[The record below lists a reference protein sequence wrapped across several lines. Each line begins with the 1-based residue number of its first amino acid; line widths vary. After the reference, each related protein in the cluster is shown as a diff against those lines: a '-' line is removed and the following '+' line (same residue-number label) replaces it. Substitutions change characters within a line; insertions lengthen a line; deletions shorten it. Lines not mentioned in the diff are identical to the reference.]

1 MDLTWAIILIVV
13 PCVLML
19 IFWEKDDFL
28 SQLSYLIEEYKEQI
42 AKWVGTIVLIAFAI
56 GVIIGI
62 FSIFQEQKTWIAII
76 LSLMVGG
83 IGFSI
88 WEYVMG
94 IPYLLMKFVCSILQ
108 LLFRN
113 VWTFLFIAA
122 TVVVIVL
129 YTIQ

>member
-1 MDLTWAIILIVV
+1 MDLTWAIILVVV

-42 AKWVGTIVLIAFAI
+42 ATWVGTIVLIAFAI

-76 LSLMVGG
+76 LSLIVGG

-113 VWTFLFIAA
+113 FWTFLFIVV
-122 TVVVIVL
+122 TIVVIVL
-129 YTIQ
+129 YTI

>member
-1 MDLTWAIILIVV
+1 MDLTWAIILVVV

-42 AKWVGTIVLIAFAI
+42 ATWVGTIVLIAFAI

-62 FSIFQEQKTWIAII
+62 CCIFQEQKTWIAII
-76 LSLMVGG
+76 LSLIVGG
-83 IGFSI
+83 IGLSI
-88 WEYVMG
+88 WEYVLG

-113 VWTFLFIAA
+113 FWTFLFIVV
-122 TVVVIVL
+122 TIVVIVL
-129 YTIQ
+129 YTI

>member
-28 SQLSYLIEEYKEQI
+28 TQLSRWIGDYKEQI
-42 AKWVGTIVLIAFAI
+42 ARWVGTIVLIAFAI

-129 YTIQ
+129 YTI

>member
-1 MDLTWAIILIVV
+1 MDLTWAIILVVV

-42 AKWVGTIVLIAFAI
+42 ATWVGPIVLIAFAI

-62 FSIFQEQKTWIAII
+62 FCIFQEQKTWIAII
-76 LSLMVGG
+76 LSLIVGG
-83 IGFSI
+83 IGLSI
-88 WEYVMG
+88 WEYVLG
-94 IPYLLMKFVCSILQ
+94 IPYLLMKFVCLILQ

-113 VWTFLFIAA
+113 FWTFLFIVV
-122 TVVVIVL
+122 TIVVIVL
-129 YTIQ
+129 YTI

>member
-19 IFWEKDDFL
+19 IFWGKDDFL
-28 SQLSYLIEEYKEQI
+28 TQLSRWIGDYKERI
-42 AKWVGTIVLIAFAI
+42 AEILGYAVLIAFAI

-83 IGFSI
+83 IGLSI
-88 WEYVMG
+88 WEYVWG
-94 IPYLLMKFVCSILQ
+94 IPYLLVKFVCTILQ

>member
-28 SQLSYLIEEYKEQI
+28 SQLSRWIGDYKEQI
-42 AKWVGTIVLIAFAI
+42 ARWVGTIVLIAFAI

-76 LSLMVGG
+76 LSLIVGG

-94 IPYLLMKFVCSILQ
+94 IPYLLVKFVCTILQ

-129 YTIQ
+129 YTI

>member
-1 MDLTWAIILIVV
+1 MDLTWAIILVVV

-42 AKWVGTIVLIAFAI
+42 ATWVGTIVLIAFAI
-56 GVIIGI
+56 GVIIGL
-62 FSIFQEQKTWIAII
+62 FSLFQAKETWIAIV
-76 LSLMVGG
+76 LS
-83 IGFSI
+83 IIIAGFCLSI
-88 WEYVMG
+88 WEYVLG

-113 VWTFLFIAA
+113 FWTFLFIVV
-122 TVVVIVL
+122 TIVVIVL
-129 YTIQ
+129 YTI

>member
-1 MDLTWAIILIVV
+1 MDLTWAIILVVV

-42 AKWVGTIVLIAFAI
+42 ATWVGTIVLIAFAI

-62 FSIFQEQKTWIAII
+62 FCIFQEQKTWIAII
-76 LSLMVGG
+76 LSLIVGG
-83 IGFSI
+83 IGLSI
-88 WEYVMG
+88 WEYVLG

-113 VWTFLFIAA
+113 FWTFLFIVV
-122 TVVVIVL
+122 TIVVIVL
-129 YTIQ
+129 YTI

>member
-19 IFWEKDDFL
+19 IFWGKDDFL
-28 SQLSYLIEEYKEQI
+28 TQLSRWIGDYKERI
-42 AKWVGTIVLIAFAI
+42 AEILGYAVLIAFAI

-83 IGFSI
+83 IGLSI
-88 WEYVMG
+88 WEYVWG
-94 IPYLLMKFVCSILQ
+94 IPYLLVKFVCTILQ

-129 YTIQ
+129 YTI

>member
-1 MDLTWAIILIVV
+1 MDLTWAIILVVV

-42 AKWVGTIVLIAFAI
+42 ATWVGTIVLIAFAI

-62 FSIFQEQKTWIAII
+62 FCIFQEQKTWIAII
-76 LSLMVGG
+76 LSLIVGG
-83 IGFSI
+83 IGMSI
-88 WEYVMG
+88 WEYVLG

-113 VWTFLFIAA
+113 FWTFLFIVV
-122 TVVVIVL
+122 TIVVIVL
-129 YTIQ
+129 YTI

>member
-28 SQLSYLIEEYKEQI
+28 SQLSRWIGDYKEQI
-42 AKWVGTIVLIAFAI
+42 ARWVGTIVLIAFAI

-129 YTIQ
+129 YTI

>member
-1 MDLTWAIILIVV
+1 MDLTWAIILVVV

-42 AKWVGTIVLIAFAI
+42 ATWVGTIVLIAFAI

-62 FSIFQEQKTWIAII
+62 FCIFQKQKTWIAII
-76 LSLMVGG
+76 LSLIVGG
-83 IGFSI
+83 IGLSI
-88 WEYVMG
+88 WEYVLG

-113 VWTFLFIAA
+113 FWTFLFIVV
-122 TVVVIVL
+122 TIVVIVL
-129 YTIQ
+129 YTI

>member
-1 MDLTWAIILIVV
+1 MDLTWAIILVVV

-42 AKWVGTIVLIAFAI
+42 ATWVGTIVLIAFAI

-76 LSLMVGG
+76 LSLIVGG
-83 IGFSI
+83 IGLSI
-88 WEYVMG
+88 WEYVLG

-113 VWTFLFIAA
+113 FWTFLFIVV
-122 TVVVIVL
+122 TIVVIVL
-129 YTIQ
+129 YTI

>member
-1 MDLTWAIILIVV
+1 MDLTWAIILVVV

-42 AKWVGTIVLIAFAI
+42 ATWVGTIVLIAFAI
-56 GVIIGI
+56 GVIIGL
-62 FSIFQEQKTWIAII
+62 FSFFQAKETWIAIV
-76 LSLMVGG
+76 LS
-83 IGFSI
+83 IIISGFCLSI
-88 WEYVMG
+88 WEYVLG

-113 VWTFLFIAA
+113 FWTFLFIVV
-122 TVVVIVL
+122 TIVVIVL
-129 YTIQ
+129 YTI

>member
-1 MDLTWAIILIVV
+1 MDLTWAIILVVV

-19 IFWEKDDFL
+19 IFGEKDDFL

-42 AKWVGTIVLIAFAI
+42 ATWVGTIVLIAFAI

-62 FSIFQEQKTWIAII
+62 FCIFQEQKTWIAII
-76 LSLMVGG
+76 LSLIVGG
-83 IGFSI
+83 IGLSI
-88 WEYVMG
+88 WEYVLG

-113 VWTFLFIAA
+113 FWTFLFIVV
-122 TVVVIVL
+122 TIVVIVL
-129 YTIQ
+129 YTI

>member
-42 AKWVGTIVLIAFAI
+42 ATWVGTIVLIAFAI

-62 FSIFQEQKTWIAII
+62 FSIFQQQKTWIAII
-76 LSLMVGG
+76 LSLLVAG
-83 IGFSI
+83 IGMSI

-94 IPYLLMKFVCSILQ
+94 IPYLLAKFVCSILQ

-113 VWTFLFIAA
+113 FWTFLFIAA

-129 YTIQ
+129 YTI

>member
-1 MDLTWAIILIVV
+1 MDLTWAIILVVV

-42 AKWVGTIVLIAFAI
+42 ATWVGTIVLIAFAI

-62 FSIFQEQKTWIAII
+62 FSIFQEQKTWVAII
-76 LSLMVGG
+76 LSLIVGG

-113 VWTFLFIAA
+113 FWTFLFIVV
-122 TVVVIVL
+122 TIVVIVL
-129 YTIQ
+129 YTI

>member
-1 MDLTWAIILIVV
+1 MDLTWAIILVVV

-42 AKWVGTIVLIAFAI
+42 ATWVGTIVLIAFAI

-83 IGFSI
+83 IGMSI

-113 VWTFLFIAA
+113 FWTFLFIVV
-122 TVVVIVL
+122 TIVVIVL
-129 YTIQ
+129 YTI

>member
-28 SQLSYLIEEYKEQI
+28 TQLSRWIGDYKERI
-42 AKWVGTIVLIAFAI
+42 AEILGYTVLIAFAI

-62 FSIFQEQKTWIAII
+62 FSIFKEQKTWIAII
-76 LSLMVGG
+76 LSLMVAG
-83 IGFSI
+83 IGMSI

-94 IPYLLMKFVCSILQ
+94 IPYLLVKFVCSILQ

-113 VWTFLFIAA
+113 IWTFLFIAA

-129 YTIQ
+129 YTI

>member
-19 IFWEKDDFL
+19 IFWGKDDFL
-28 SQLSYLIEEYKEQI
+28 TQLSRWIGDYKEQI
-42 AKWVGTIVLIAFAI
+42 ARWVGTIVLIAFAI

-113 VWTFLFIAA
+113 FWTFLFIAA

-129 YTIQ
+129 YTI

>member
-19 IFWEKDDFL
+19 IFWEKEDFL
-28 SQLSYLIEEYKEQI
+28 SQLSYLIGDYKERI
-42 AKWVGTIVLIAFAI
+42 AEILGYTVLIAFAI

-62 FSIFQEQKTWIAII
+62 FSIFKEQKTWIAII
-76 LSLMVGG
+76 LSLMVAG
-83 IGFSI
+83 IGMSI

-94 IPYLLMKFVCSILQ
+94 IPYLLVKFVCSILQ

-113 VWTFLFIAA
+113 IWTFLFIAA

-129 YTIQ
+129 YTI